1 MSIIGRRVGKAA
13 GRSGAGKMEK
23 KKRPAKITI
32 PKNLADKTDAELD
45 ALIKEIRSKP
55 ASTKGT
61 LEARKAMEKLKEAKA
76 KARADKKKPKTKAST
91 QRGIVGAGAR
101 SAPGKGAKNPR
112 AKDAEPMR
120 EASDAKIADEAVAKG
135 QLGKITAASDLPA
148 YKALQT
154 KAQKDRVKKYVDL
167 MIKKRKAKEEGG
179 PPLTD
184 AEKRWLKSDAR
195 YEAQR
200 LIRAGQGTGN
210 RRKEAPKA
218 TTDSAKGRT
227 PGGSKK
233 KKTKAEALA
242 LEPIQ
247 PKRTRADDM
256 GDPETGEFT
265 GRTTRERLDALAR
278 NAEVRQRIARDRRR
292 EAASRR
298 RNLGRYSGGAIT
310 KPKMAYGGMA
320 NKKQH
325 MYVAGGSVT
334 DNPGLRA
341 LRKSGPKGREAYA
354 NIVKNVKSKRS

>member
-1 MSIIGRRVGKAA
+1 MSKRRIVRAVTGKP
-13 GRSGAGKMEK
+13 SKLEK

-120 EASDAKIADEAVAKG
+120 AASDAKIADEAVAKG

-154 KAQKDRVKKYVDL
+154 KAQKDRVKKYVEL
-167 MIKKRKAKEEGG
+167 MIKKRKAKEEDG

-210 RRKEAPKA
+210 RRKEAPKPK
-218 TTDSAKGRT
+218 TDSATGRT

-242 LEPIQ
+242 LEPIK
-247 PKRTRADDM
+247 PKRTRGDDM

-278 NAEVRQRIARDRRR
+278 NAEVRQRIESDNRRK
-292 EAASRR
+292 AASRR

-320 NKKQH
+320 NMKKH
-325 MYVAGGSVT
+325 MYVAGGSVKE
-334 DNPGLRA
+334 NPGLKA
-341 LRKSGPKGREAYA
+341 LKASGPKGMEAYKK
-354 NIVKNVKSKRS
+354 ITGKNA